1 MCFGDRTVAPTSW
14 FGRRNNQNEHC
25 EFLVSFLRKF
35 IAHTLPTFAVR
46 PTVTKSSPAI
56 DRPRAVLWLW
66 KTHRNQP
73 IEAMVVSLTRKN
85 MPRRHIRSSAQ
96 IYDLNVFLR
105 YAAAAKCRDPEM
117 CPQANTVARTTS
129 VFSSTPKLFFN
140 FSLGSFLGS

>member
-46 PTVTKSSPAI
+46 PAVTKLTPAI
-56 DRPRAVLWLW
+56 DRPRAVPPLW
-66 KTHRNQP
+66 KTDRNQP

-85 MPRRHIRSSAQ
+85 MYRRHMKSSSQ
-96 IYDLNVFLR
+96 IYDFNVFVR
-105 YAAAAKCRDPEM
+105 YTAAEKCRAPEM
-117 CPQANTVARTTS
+117 CPGANTVARTTS
-129 VFSSTPKLFFN
+129 VFSSTRKLFFN